1 MKRERGIVLAIK
13 HGLNNDLGLAFCP
26 RGIQNV
32 QTLGLHDLVNH
43 SASIVKKGF
52 LGGSEVRVRSKD
64 LLIRSHGFRG
74 GCVGDQLGGHVGAW
88 VGSSLVLSP
97 GVGHGG
103 GVLVSRK
110 DEDVDEEKR
119 ICEKDVCINRSLPHV
134 PHITIPFPNPE
145 HCGLFPRMVVLNWD
159 AEQ

>member
-103 GVLVSRK
+103 GVHTSPSPFQIRNT
-110 DEDVDEEKR
+110 VDFFPGWSFSIGMLSNDLFR
-119 ICEKDVCINRSLPHV
+119 RPHQHHCI
-134 PHITIPFPNPE
+134 
-145 HCGLFPRMVVLNWD
+145 
-159 AEQ
+159 